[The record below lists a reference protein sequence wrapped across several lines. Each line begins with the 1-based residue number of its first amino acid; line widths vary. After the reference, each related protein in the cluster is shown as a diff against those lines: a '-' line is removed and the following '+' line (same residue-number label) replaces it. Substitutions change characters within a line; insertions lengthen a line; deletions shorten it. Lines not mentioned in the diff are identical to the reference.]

1 MTRLTR
7 LCRTVG
13 VGLTL
18 ATASLAMT
26 QAADA
31 APAPPDVPPSLAVDP
46 GNQMFLVGHGKGVQI
61 YTCKSVPDGSTTFKW
76 VFVAPRATLT
86 GDNGQV
92 VATHSAG
99 PIWEAPDGS
108 SVKGTPIAKVPD
120 PLPADA
126 KDIQQLKLQGAPSGT
141 GVLGGTT
148 YIQRLNTKGGTQPPT
163 AECKAQTAGK
173 VKEVP
178 YKADYYFWKA
188 TA

>member
-7 LCRTVG
+7 LCRTIG
-13 VGLTL
+13 VGLAVTT
-18 ATASLAMT
+18 ATVAMT
-26 QAADA
+26 QVANA
-31 APAPPDVPPSLAVDP
+31 APAPPAVPASLAPPV
-46 GNQMFLVGHGKGVQI
+46 GNQVFLVGHAKGVQI
-61 YTCKSVPDGSTTFKW
+61 YKCDGTSW
-76 VFVAPRATLT
+76 IFVAPEATLT

-99 PIWEAPDGS
+99 PIWKAPDGS
-108 SVKGTPIAKVPD
+108 TVTGKPIAKD
-120 PLPADA
+120 PAGTLPADA
-126 KDIQQLKLQGAPSGT
+126 KDIQQLLLQGTPAGT
-141 GVLGGTT
+141 GVLGATT

-178 YKADYYFWKA
+178 YKADYFFWKA

>member
-7 LCRTVG
+7 LCRAVG
-13 VGLTL
+13 VGLAVTT
-18 ATASLAMT
+18 ATLAMT
-26 QAADA
+26 QVADA
-31 APAPPDVPPSLAVDP
+31 APASPDVPANLVPP
-46 GNQMFLVGHGKGVQI
+46 TGNQMFLVGHAKGVQI
-61 YTCKSVPDGSTTFKW
+61 YKCNGTSW
-76 VFVAPRATLT
+76 AFVAPKATLT

-99 PIWEAPDGS
+99 PIWVAPDGS
-108 SVKGTPIAKVPD
+108 TVTGKAVAKDPVD

-126 KDIQQLKLQGAPSGT
+126 KDIQQLLLQGTPAGA
-141 GVLGGTT
+141 GVLGATT

-178 YKADYYFWKA
+178 YKADYFFWKA